1 MRSVSGHCLGKQL
14 VMFVG
19 YLEWEARKKER
30 RNGNT
35 KDRRQGIC
43 GRER

>member
-1 MRSVSGHCLGKQL
+1 MQDVSGHCLGKEL

-30 RNGNT
+30 Y
-35 KDRRQGIC
+35 
-43 GRER
+43 GRTVLECRG

>member
-19 YLEWEARKKER
+19 YLEWEARK
-30 RNGNT
+30 
-35 KDRRQGIC
+35 
-43 GRER
+43 RERYGWTIPKCGG